1 MEKVLIVGVEC
12 VAGAN
17 LAAVFAPSFETTGL
31 ATTSAVRIEQ
41 CRISQLQQ
49 FDFATAAQ
57 IIQTEQP
64 DEVVFCGSAA
74 RSCWDSP
81 DTQIGSLDDTHA
93 AAWASAAAQ
102 SGAGFTFISS
112 DAVFT
117 GPWMSH
123 NEKDDHFCDTPQAIL
138 IRQAETAVRE
148 ACPEALIVRT
158 NVFGWST
165 DETRSGFAES
175 ILTHAENGQPI
186 ELDGLR
192 HSAPILASDLAAVLL
207 KAWEAGQTGVLHI
220 AGAERINPC
229 QFAVRV
235 ASLAGLENPTFD
247 QQARLSRPVTGFGR
261 GETMLDCRKARRKLG
276 VSMPMIDEGIG
287 RMLEQR
293 ENGFL
298 AQLRSEAATATRVA

>member
-1 MEKVLIVGVEC
+1 MEKVLIIGTEC

-31 ATTSAVRIEQ
+31 TTSSAVQIER
-41 CRISQLQQ
+41 CRNSRLQQ

-57 IIQTEQP
+57 IMQTEQP

-74 RSCWDSP
+74 HSCWDAP
-81 DTQIGSLDDTHA
+81 ETQIGSLDDAYA
-93 AAWASAAAQ
+93 AAWARAAVQ
-102 SGAGFTFISS
+102 SDAGFTFISS

-138 IRQAETAVRE
+138 IRQAEATVRE
-148 ACPEALIVRT
+148 ACPEARIVRT
-158 NVFGWST
+158 NVFGWGT
-165 DETRSGFAES
+165 DETRTGFAES
-175 ILTHAENGQPI
+175 ILTRAMSGQPI

-192 HSAPILASDLAAVLL
+192 HAAPILASDLAAVLL

-235 ASLAGLENPTFD
+235 ASLAGLDIPTFD

-261 GETMLDCRKARRKLG
+261 GETMLDCRKARRVLG
-276 VSMPMIDEGIG
+276 VPMPMIDEGIG